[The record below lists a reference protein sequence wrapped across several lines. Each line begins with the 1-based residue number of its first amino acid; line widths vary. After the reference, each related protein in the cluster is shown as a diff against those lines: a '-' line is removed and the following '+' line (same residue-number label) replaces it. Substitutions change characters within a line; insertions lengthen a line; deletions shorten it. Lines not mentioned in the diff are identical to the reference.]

1 MNQWSQHKIFLC
13 FQNYNSIQKLL
24 SVTAISH
31 SSRQQNKRLLCLMEL
46 TSTGS
51 TVHLDMLC
59 TVTTSHHMLP
69 KLPGCV
75 ASPLW
80 SRHNA
85 TADARC
91 LCAAWH
97 VKTSMAAYTNP
108 STPLSLPPLIL
119 LSLLSIPSGRLQPS
133 LHLAQWQPVGHS
145 SPQKMNELQRTLQQK
160 RTRTVGISS
169 DHHWLSPI

>member
-59 TVTTSHHMLP
+59 TVTTHHMLP

-108 STPLSLPPLIL
+108 STSLSPPTHPPL
-119 LSLLSIPSGRLQPS
+119 PS
-133 LHLAQWQPVGHS
+133 LHTIRETSTQPPPGTVTTCRPLES
-145 SPQKMNELQRTLQQK
+145 TEDERVAENFTKK
-160 RTRTVGISS
+160 TRTVGISS
-169 DHHWLSPI
+169 DHCWLSPI